1 MSSRIG
7 PRPASPDG
15 QAPITLVTAH
25 DAPTPRAPY
34 SQAIAAEGLLFVS
47 GQRPELPGSAQIPSG
62 IDAQTDQVLRNLAA
76 VLHAG
81 GSGLSRVLK
90 VTAYLADLRL
100 FDRFN
105 AAYQQHLTAPYPAR
119 TTVACRLRGILVEID
134 AIALGPG
141 VPADPD
147 PEGGRSD
154 VQPG

>member
-1 MSSRIG
+1 MTSQAA
-7 PRPASPDG
+7 PRPASPGG
-15 QAPITLVTAH
+15 QPPITRVTTQ

-34 SQAIAAEGLLFVS
+34 SQAVATEGLLFVS

-62 IDAQTDQVLRNLAA
+62 IEAQTHQVLRNLAA
-76 VLHAG
+76 VLEAG

-90 VTAYLADLRL
+90 VTAYLADLQM
-100 FDRFN
+100 FDQFN
-105 AAYQQHLTAPYPAR
+105 AAYQQHFTAPYPAR
-119 TTVACRLRGILVEID
+119 TTVACGLRGILVEID